1 MSLGD
6 ASLFA
11 VFAYNLRSP
20 SERTWCSTRR
30 STSCFAVG
38 RYEFCVDLSPCS
50 DLFSR
55 GLVGRSCQCATVPLP
70 VPSWTPADR
79 GIRPRS
85 GNICPTPLCRFDRP
99 AGSRPLHNR
108 LDAWPRW
115 PRSTGRVELARSRR
129 DSLAGRRR
137 INTVTKVERCLRR
150 LVVDATLHL
159 PDAEDRATV
168 GTDPSAAV
176 RARRGMRVGRQGSP
190 LFFAP
195 RAYSSLSFMR

>member
-11 VFAYNLRSP
+11 VFAYSVRSP

-30 STSCFAVG
+30 STSCFDVV
-38 RYEFCVDLSPCS
+38 RYKTCVDSSPCS

-55 GLVGRSCQCATVPLP
+55 GLFDRSCQCATVPLP

-79 GIRPRS
+79 VVRPRS
-85 GNICPTPLCRFDRP
+85 SNIRPTPICRFDRP

-108 LDAWPRW
+108 FHAWPRW
-115 PRSTGRVELARSRR
+115 PRSRGRVELARSRR

-150 LVVDATLHL
+150 LDCGCYT
-159 PDAEDRATV
+159 
-168 GTDPSAAV
+168 
-176 RARRGMRVGRQGSP
+176 
-190 LFFAP
+190 
-195 RAYSSLSFMR
+195 SLV